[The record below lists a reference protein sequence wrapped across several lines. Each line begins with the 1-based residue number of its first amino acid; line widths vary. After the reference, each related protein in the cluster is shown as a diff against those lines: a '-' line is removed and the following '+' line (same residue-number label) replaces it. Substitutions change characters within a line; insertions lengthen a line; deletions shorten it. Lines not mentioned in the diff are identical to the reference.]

1 MIIPSIDLSQ
11 GKAVQLRQG
20 KEKILEVDRPL
31 ELAQKFSRF
40 GPLAVIDLDE
50 ALETGSNEELIG
62 RICQVAE
69 CRVGGGIRN
78 IDKAGRILELGAEKI
93 IIGSAAWKGNRLN
106 QDFLRRL
113 KETFGRHRIILAL
126 DCYQEKVV
134 IKGWREETGV
144 SIFSVLTE
152 VSDYASELLVTCVEK
167 EGRLQGTDLGFFE
180 KLRAATSL
188 PVTAAGGISA
198 LEEISALSQMNVD
211 VQLGMAIYT
220 GKIGLEEAFAAS
232 LNWKKGASGLLP
244 AVVVDEL
251 GRVLMLAWVSPE
263 SLQKTFQTGKTCFFS
278 RSRKTL
284 WSKGETSGNLQELLR
299 VRTDCDGDAVLF
311 VVRQKGSGACH
322 KGNYSCFGGKEFQ
335 LEDLYQVVSER
346 IKNPRPESY
355 TASLN
360 DRTVREKLQEEAAEL
375 IEAQGRQEIIWEAAD
390 LLYFITVLL
399 AKEQI
404 ELKDVFRELQRR
416 RQKKTTLD
424 KELQR

>member
-20 KEKILEVDRPL
+20 REKMLEVDRPL
-31 ELAQKFSRF
+31 ELAQKFSQF

-50 ALETGSNEELIG
+50 ALEAGSNEELIG
-62 RICQVAE
+62 KICKVAE

-93 IIGSAAWKGNRLN
+93 IVGSAAWKGNRLN
-106 QDFLRRL
+106 QDFLL
-113 KETFGRHRIILAL
+113 QLSQNFGRHRIILAL
-126 DCYQEKVV
+126 DCWQGKVV
-134 IKGWREETGV
+134 IKGWRKETGV
-144 SIFSVLTE
+144 SIFSVLDE
-152 VSDYASELLVTCVEK
+152 AGEYASELLVTCVEK
-167 EGRLQGTDLGFFE
+167 EGRLQGTNLSFFE
-180 KLRAATSL
+180 KLRAATRL
-188 PVTAAGGISA
+188 PITAAGGISA
-198 LEEISALSQMNVD
+198 LDEISALSQMNID
-211 VQLGMAIYT
+211 VQLGMALYT
-220 GKIGLEEAFAAS
+220 GRLKLKEAFAAS
-232 LNWKKGASGLLP
+232 LNWEKDPSGLLP

-251 GRVLMLAWVSPE
+251 GRVLMLAWVSLE
-263 SLQKTFQTGKTCFFS
+263 SLQKTFQTEKTCFFS

-322 KGNYSCFGGKEFQ
+322 KGNYSCFGGKEFR

-355 TASLN
+355 TASLT
-360 DRTVREKLQEEAAEL
+360 DRRVREKLQEEATEL
-375 IEAQGRQEIIWEAAD
+375 IEAQGREEIIWEAAD

-416 RQKKTTLD
+416 RQKKTTLSRS
-424 KELQR
+424 K